1 MGGYISPSNHKE
13 FGHLQ
18 IIVSNSNRT
27 ILKSTKL
34 SVLKSVLDG
43 LLCIAVV
50 SGVHQPCSSC
60 TPRFI
65 SAPWSNSNLASSEFL
80 SNTACM
86 RRVMTGIV
94 VQWWSSTGKY
104 YRLDRA
110 TDLTAMPLFDQV
122 VTARVAAILPMNTV
136 TDTTAT
142 GDGPYFYR
150 VAIVP

>member
-1 MGGYISPSNHKE
+1 
-13 FGHLQ
+13 
-18 IIVSNSNRT
+18 
-27 ILKSTKL
+27 
-34 SVLKSVLDG
+34 
-43 LLCIAVV
+43 
-50 SGVHQPCSSC
+50 
-60 TPRFI
+60 
-65 SAPWSNSNLASSEFL
+65 
-80 SNTACM
+80 
-86 RRVMTGIV
+86 MTGIV